1 MLASCACIFFL
12 LFGVHHQFL
21 IGTPSAQLL
30 LKMVKNKEK
39 PLQKHCGTRYGFTF
53 HVWIF
58 RLGKKILFP
67 HSFQGNRY
75 ANTAG
80 VSARRGSGKTGPLK
94 KQKKVGPNQ
103 AKLLASDKV
112 FKLTTCYFLDC
123 LTAHPLFC
131 QMKTYWLLHFTVL
144 SSSLSSFK

>member
-1 MLASCACIFFL
+1 MLVSCACIFFL

-30 LKMVKNKEK
+30 LKRVKNKEK

-58 RLGKKILFP
+58 RLGKKIQFP

-94 KQKKVGPNQ
+94 KQKKLGQ
-103 AKLLASDKV
+103 TEQSYWRLIR
-112 FKLTTCYFLDC
+112 FLNS
-123 LTAHPLFC
+123 PLVTF
-131 QMKTYWLLHFTVL
+131 WTVSQHTL
-144 SSSLSSFK
+144 CFVR